1 MDTTPIT
8 LLARLRSP
16 GDADAWRELVALV
29 TPLLL
34 AWGRRVGLK
43 PDDAAD
49 LSQDVLTVLVAQLR
63 SFDYDPEQSFRA
75 WLKTIA
81 MNKWRE
87 RLRRPAMRSLEAA
100 GIAEPIAPDGDSIWD
115 REYRFQ
121 LVLRGFEAIKVDFQ
135 PHTWQACYELVVRG
149 RSVSAVAAE
158 LGLSSAAVYTAKHRV
173 LERLRKELEGMIE

>member
-1 MDTTPIT
+1 MDTTPVT

-16 GDADAWRELVALV
+16 GGEDAWPELVALIS
-29 TPLLL
+29 PLLL
-34 AWGRRVGLK
+34 TWGRRVGLK
-43 PDDAAD
+43 HDDAAD

-75 WLKTIA
+75 WIKTIT

-87 RLRRPAMRSLEAA
+87 RLRRPAMRSLDAA
-100 GIAEPIAPDGDSIWD
+100 DIDEPIAPDADSVWD

-121 LVLRGFEAIKVDFQ
+121 LVLRGFEAIKPDFQ

-149 RSVSAVAAE
+149 RSVNEVAAE
-158 LGLSSAAVYTAKHRV
+158 LSLSTAAVYTAKHRV